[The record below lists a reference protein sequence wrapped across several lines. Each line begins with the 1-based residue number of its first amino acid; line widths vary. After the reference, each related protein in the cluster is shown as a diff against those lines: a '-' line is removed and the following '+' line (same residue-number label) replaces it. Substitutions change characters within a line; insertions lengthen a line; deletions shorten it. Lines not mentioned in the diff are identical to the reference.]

1 MTPMHGVLTVF
12 TFADGATSSQS
23 QCLHHPHASSKEKNK
38 SKIRNTIMHIFYVQV
53 PLFHVIGTSDTVGK
67 NHVGQQYRV
76 GEAVLSVEYRS
87 DRLAQTV
94 DSPEAY
100 GAIVI

>member
-1 MTPMHGVLTVF
+1 MHGELTIF
-12 TFADGATSSQS
+12 AFADGATLSQS
-23 QCLHHPHASSKEKNK
+23 QCLHNHHASSKEKMK
-38 SKIRNTIMHIFYVQV
+38 SQIRNTIMHIFYVQV
-53 PLFHVIGTSDTVGK
+53 PLFHVIGASDTVGK

>member
-1 MTPMHGVLTVF
+1 MHGVLTVF

-38 SKIRNTIMHIFYVQV
+38 SNTIMHIFYVQV

>member
-1 MTPMHGVLTVF
+1 ML
-12 TFADGATSSQS
+12 
-23 QCLHHPHASSKEKNK
+23 
-38 SKIRNTIMHIFYVQV
+38 IFYVQV

-76 GEAVLSVEYRS
+76 GEAVLSVEHRS

-100 GAIVI
+100 GEVVI